1 MELEQMTLLK
11 DMSLEY
17 ATWPSAMP
25 EDISAEVLADVEKFG
40 LKLAELT
47 SFLDKGK
54 AAPPV
59 DVRGTYSWCNAL
71 KAQIEIMKRPPKKL
85 KRSASGAED
94 RVREVETEMETQTC
108 SQRQPELQQELE
120 ESQKVTA
127 PIGCDVAWTAGL
139 YVGAP
144 ATLWGAAMGA
154 GRGFFTKG
162 N

>member
-1 MELEQMTLLK
+1 M
-11 DMSLEY
+11 
-17 ATWPSAMP
+17 
-25 EDISAEVLADVEKFG
+25 
-40 LKLAELT
+40 
-47 SFLDKGK
+47 
-54 AAPPV
+54 
-59 DVRGTYSWCNAL
+59 R
-71 KAQIEIMKRPPKKL
+71 RPPKNL

-108 SQRQPELQQELE
+108 SQRQPELQPELE

-127 PIGCDVAWTAGL
+127 PIGCEVAWTAGL